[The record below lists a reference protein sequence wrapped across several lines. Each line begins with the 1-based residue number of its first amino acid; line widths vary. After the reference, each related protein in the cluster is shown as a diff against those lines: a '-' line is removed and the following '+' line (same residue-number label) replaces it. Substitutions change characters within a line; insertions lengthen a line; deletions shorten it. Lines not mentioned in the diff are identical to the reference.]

1 MTSQVSPRVADTTAP
16 LATVRRRLALPRGA
30 AFIGTALAAVGLY
43 LASGAPTPILLLL
56 QQEWG
61 FRSWALTLA
70 FAAYAFGLIAALLV
84 TGKLSDHIGR
94 RPVLIVAL
102 AVQAVAMLGFVV
114 ASDIWWV
121 TAARTLQGIAT
132 GAATSA
138 FTASMVELAPE
149 RFKRLGSIMGGAV
162 PPAGLALGA
171 LFAGLA
177 MQFTTS
183 ADAVVFAVLAVVAV
197 LGLVVAVLAPET
209 STRRSGAVR
218 SLIPRIAVPR
228 AARAEFGA
236 AVPGIVAT
244 WTLGA
249 LFLGLGPTIVLRV
262 FHIDSGA
269 VDGITAFAAPA
280 AAAVVGFVLGR
291 IAVRRVLLFAVVA
304 VFIGGALIV
313 ASVNAGSL
321 TLFIVGGVIGG
332 SGFGASLSGALRVLT
347 GIAQPHERAGV
358 FAAVYTV
365 AYLAFGLPAI
375 AGGLLIA
382 PLGLTSTVV
391 LYGIVIALAAIVGL
405 LAQQRLIT
413 RQRRAATALAKA
425 ERAAGCP
432 TTGCT
437 ATV

>member
-1 MTSQVSPRVADTTAP
+1 MTSQVSPRVEDPTAP
-16 LATVRRRLALPRGA
+16 VATVKRRFALPRGA
-30 AFIGTALAAVGLY
+30 AFVGTSLAAVGLY

-61 FRSWALTLA
+61 FPAWTLTIA

-84 TGKLSDHIGR
+84 TGKLSDHVGR
-94 RPVLIVAL
+94 RPVLIAAL

-177 MQFTTS
+177 MQFTVA
-183 ADAVVFAVLAVVAV
+183 ADAVVFAVLAAVAV

-209 STRRSGAVR
+209 STRQSGAVP
-218 SLIPRIAVPR
+218 SLVPRVAVPR

-269 VDGITAFAAPA
+269 VDGVTAFAAPA
-280 AAAVVGFVLGR
+280 AAAVAGFVLGR
-291 IAVRRVLLFAVVA
+291 IAVRRVLLYAVVA
-304 VFIGGALIV
+304 VFIGGAIIV
-313 ASVNAGSL
+313 ASVYGGSL
-321 TLFIVGGVIGG
+321 ALFIIGGVIGG

-347 GIAQPHERAGV
+347 GIALPHERAGL

-365 AYLAFGLPAI
+365 AYLSFGLPAI
-375 AGGLLIA
+375 LGGLLIA
-382 PLGLTSTVV
+382 PLGLMSTVV
-391 LYGIVIALAAIVGL
+391 LYGVVIALAAVVGL
-405 LAQQRLIT
+405 LAQQRLVAQ
-413 RQRRAATALAKA
+413 QRRAAA
-425 ERAAGCP
+425 ERVARTATVAT